1 MRRSIFH
8 ALRLDGDNKV
18 GGQNTSPAAIE
29 RSTLSSHSNGRGIG
43 LRKCKDG
50 TGGLGPDG
58 STSQMAGSGLSK
70 RSGAG
75 EGTRTPDPI
84 ITNDVLYQLSYT
96 GTSLRAL
103 CPSS

>member
-1 MRRSIFH
+1 M
-8 ALRLDGDNKV
+8 AV
-18 GGQNTSPAAIE
+18 GSDFESARME
-29 RSTLSSHSNGRGIG
+29 RVGW
-43 LRKCKDG
+43 
-50 TGGLGPDG
+50 GPDG
-58 STSQMAGSGLSK
+58 STSQMTGSGLSK